1 VTVRVTLLLPTSE
14 QSKADF
20 DKLNE
25 RFESQLSDEP
35 LLMASAVMVAILPVK
50 GTTIS

>member
-1 VTVRVTLLLPTSE
+1 VTVLLPTSE
-14 QSKADF
+14 QSKAVF

-25 RFESQLSDEP
+25 SDASQLSDEP
-35 LLMASAVMVAILPVK
+35 LLMASAVIVAVPPVK